1 MDLSQI
7 VNIVQILGILILIYG
22 MRLGLKQFKLQGIQR
37 RDLAIMECARSFED
51 KDFTEA
57 YRLLTTLKPEQSRE
71 QINSLGDEYEVA
83 ALRAG
88 MKFETIG
95 LLVYKGVV
103 PIDAMEDL
111 VGGAALTIW
120 DLLEKWVDETRID
133 RSHPT
138 FWEWYQWL
146 VDRLVERGES
156 NRSPAYE
163 TYKNWKSP
171 SY

>member
-1 MDLSQI
+1 MDLNEI
-7 VNIVQILGILILIYG
+7 VKIVQILGILVLIYG
-22 MRLGLKQFKLQGIQR
+22 MWIGIKQFRLLRNQR

-51 KDFTEA
+51 REFTEA
-57 YRLLTTLKPEQSRE
+57 YRLLTTLKPGQTKE
-71 QINSLGDEYEVA
+71 QINALGDEYEIA

-120 DLLEKWVDETRID
+120 KVLEIWVDETRID
-133 RSHPT
+133 RSHST

-146 VDRLVERGES
+146 VDRLIERGES

-163 TYKNWKSP
+163 TYKNWKKP
-171 SY
+171 SF